1 MSKIILLNQKILN
14 FISVITELLFD
25 SINRIYMYNF
35 LGIWFPLCITSL
47 LIYRIYIFE
56 KYIFFTTLWSSFYLT
71 AFVFPNVF
79 SLTCFFLFLFF
90 HLKLIFIISLSLSPY
105 FSFSFH
111 ISCLRAVFLSVVCV
125 GDVASVRLKQC
136 PQLLSCSEIYGF
148 SSTLL
153 HLAVPVL

>member
-47 LIYRIYIFE
+47 LIYQIYIFE

-90 HLKLIFIISLSLSPY
+90 HLKLIFIISLSLSSN
-105 FSFSFH
+105 FMLSTSSNH
-111 ISCLRAVFLSVVCV
+111 VFPSIMALF
-125 GDVASVRLKQC
+125 
-136 PQLLSCSEIYGF
+136 QLLSPVFDVTSLRVRQHACF
-148 SSTLL
+148 TLL
-153 HLAVPVL
+153 SRIQVS

>member
-25 SINRIYMYNF
+25 SINRIYIYNF

-47 LIYRIYIFE
+47 LIYQIYIFE

-90 HLKLIFIISLSLSPY
+90 HLKLIFIISLSLSSN
-105 FSFSFH
+105 FMLSTSSNH
-111 ISCLRAVFLSVVCV
+111 VFTSIMPLF
-125 GDVASVRLKQC
+125 
-136 PQLLSCSEIYGF
+136 QLLSPVFDVTSLRVRQHACF
-148 SSTLL
+148 TLL
-153 HLAVPVL
+153 SRIQVS

>member
-90 HLKLIFIISLSLSPY
+90 HLKLIFIISLSLSSN
-105 FSFSFH
+105 FMLSTSSNH
-111 ISCLRAVFLSVVCV
+111 VFPSIMPLF
-125 GDVASVRLKQC
+125 
-136 PQLLSCSEIYGF
+136 QLLSPVFDVTSLRVRQHACF
-148 SSTLL
+148 PLL
-153 HLAVPVL
+153 SRIQVS